1 MIIGKTTSKKIFS
14 GVSVAVATILTS
26 TFCFNAQA
34 ANLSCSSEEAKFL
47 VIEQDQQ
54 IMKENQMVSDTV
66 DLEQSTFHLEEI
78 RTEGNDGFKLEC
90 TGRLMA
96 HITIKEKRPANDPAA
111 AAFVHALMD
120 KILSGNDIRYTVQN
134 TDDGKLYVKL
144 MR

>member
-1 MIIGKTTSKKIFS
+1 MIIGKTTSKKFFS
-14 GVSVAVATILTS
+14 NVAAAGATILVA
-26 TFCFNAQA
+26 TFCFDAQA
-34 ANLSCSSEEAKFL
+34 ADLSCSSEEAKSL
-47 VIEQDQQ
+47 VIEQDQLL
-54 IMKENQMVSDTV
+54 MKDNQMVAETV
-66 DLEQSTFHLEEI
+66 DLAQSTFYLEEI

-134 TDDGKLYVKL
+134 TDDGKLYVKI